1 MVNYLLKKSYQLK
14 DLKEIKFKDLWGD
27 HGVFTTMW
35 IFDSPP
41 KILFFKDHIS
51 NLIKSTKAYS
61 ISKSSLRSDILRLIK
76 ENLDNKIKYNHLL
89 RVALNKNTL
98 SISLRKRV
106 KPKLNFNLKLVNLKR
121 QKPEF
126 KNLKYKEILKHLSKL
141 DNSKS
146 DIGLCHNK
154 KILET
159 GTSNILFVKD
169 RKIFSPI
176 NKFYKG
182 ITYKFFKSKIKKIIK
197 KDILINSLNEF
208 DEIILI
214 GSGKGIA
221 SVKTINQIN
230 WKRKEFK
237 IYNQLLKHYNSAIN
251 NCQNI
256 NKLCEILII
265 LVCFAIQKQ
274 VV

>member
-1 MVNYLLKKSYQLK
+1 MVKYLLKKSYQLK
-14 DLKEIKFKDLWGD
+14 DLKEIEFKDLWGD

-35 IFDSPP
+35 IFGSPP
-41 KILFFKDHIS
+41 RILFFKDHIN

-61 ISKSSLRSDILRLIK
+61 IIKASIKSDILRLIE

-98 SISLRKRV
+98 SISLRKRI

-169 RKIFSPI
+169 KKIFSPI

-221 SVKTINQIN
+221 SVRTINQIN

-251 NCQNI
+251 NCP
-256 NKLCEILII
+256 KY
-265 LVCFAIQKQ
+265 K
-274 VV
+274 

>member
-14 DLKEIKFKDLWGD
+14 DLKEIEFKDLWGD
-27 HGVFTTMW
+27 NGVFTTMW
-35 IFDSPP
+35 IFGSPP
-41 KILFFKDHIS
+41 RILFFKDHIN

-61 ISKSSLRSDILRLIK
+61 IIKSSIRSDILKVIE

-98 SISLRKRV
+98 SISFRKRI

-146 DIGLCHNK
+146 DIGLCSNK

-169 RKIFSPI
+169 KKIFSPI

-197 KDILINSLNEF
+197 KDILIDSLNEF

-237 IYNQLLKHYNSAIN
+237 IFNQLLKHYNSAIN
-251 NCQNI
+251 NCP
-256 NKLCEILII
+256 KY
-265 LVCFAIQKQ
+265 K
-274 VV
+274 

>member
-14 DLKEIKFKDLWGD
+14 DLKEIEFKDLWGD
-27 HGVFTTMW
+27 NGVFTTMW
-35 IFDSPP
+35 IFGSPP
-41 KILFFKDHIS
+41 KILFFKDHIN

-61 ISKSSLRSDILRLIK
+61 IIKSSIKSDILRLIE

-98 SISLRKRV
+98 SISLRKRI

-146 DIGLCHNK
+146 DIGLCSNK

-169 RKIFSPI
+169 KKIFSPI

-182 ITYKFFKSKIKKIIK
+182 ITFKFFKSKIKKIIK
-197 KDILINSLNEF
+197 KDILIDSLNEF

-237 IYNQLLKHYNSAIN
+237 IYNPNEVGKCGCGVSAY
-251 NCQNI
+251 
-256 NKLCEILII
+256 
-265 LVCFAIQKQ
+265 F
-274 VV
+274 